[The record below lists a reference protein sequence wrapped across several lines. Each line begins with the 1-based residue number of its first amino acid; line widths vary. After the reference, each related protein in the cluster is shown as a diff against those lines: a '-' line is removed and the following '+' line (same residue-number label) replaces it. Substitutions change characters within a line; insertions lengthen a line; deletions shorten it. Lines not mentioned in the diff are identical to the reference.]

1 MRLSAVS
8 QQFIL
13 LRSLLAHS
21 AAKDVTWLDRV
32 RRTMMPKQP
41 GHVPFHNSAEVA
53 LRGYH
58 AASRAHTK
66 PILSRVTWEELLYV
80 EEGLHRGYNAGI
92 IFQGGDFPPGVTWT
106 MRRCGIEGQREPG
119 QSQPWRLPNIHY
131 GDYLEVSTL
140 DDPIEGPLS
149 WRDCEFQVR
158 NPEGQTSEWVRFT
171 YPFDGAL
178 LEKIRLEQLQLGR
191 ELRANG
197 QPVAA
202 VEPMRKAFVFSDRML
217 GHKQQLDHRLG

>member
-1 MRLSAVS
+1 
-8 QQFIL
+8 
-13 LRSLLAHS
+13 
-21 AAKDVTWLDRV
+21 
-32 RRTMMPKQP
+32 
-41 GHVPFHNSAEVA
+41 
-53 LRGYH
+53 
-58 AASRAHTK
+58 
-66 PILSRVTWEELLYV
+66 VTWEELLYV

-119 QSQPWRLPNIHY
+119 QSQPWRLPNIYY

-158 NPEGQTSEWVRFT
+158 NSEGQTSEWVRFT

-217 GHKQQLDHRLG
+217 GLTHEETLRIKSEWEHTLNEAALAKLRFRPGDHLVVKTGPQAGKTGIVDRLLLRHLHAYVIKPPAGEMFQASDAEVERA